1 MGATIRLV
9 DVAKRFYMA
18 KQPSRSLK
26 ETLIRLVKRQLDYDA
41 FLALDGVTL
50 SIEQGQAVGVIG
62 TNGSG
67 KSTLFKIM
75 SGILR
80 PTRGTVEVTGRISP
94 LIELSAGFHPELT
107 GIENIYLNGAIY
119 GMRTAEIAA
128 KIAGICAFADIGDFV
143 HSPVRVY
150 SSGMMARLAFALAIN
165 VDADILL
172 MDEVLAVGDIGFQQR
187 CIAKI
192 KDLKRAG
199 VTIVYVS
206 QDMRSVA
213 EVADRVVLLDHG
225 VVKADGEPE
234 AVIAEYLERIRTA
247 ARPS

>member
-1 MGATIRLV
+1 
-9 DVAKRFYMA
+9 
-18 KQPSRSLK
+18 
-26 ETLIRLVKRQLDYDA
+26 
-41 FLALDGVTL
+41 
-50 SIEQGQAVGVIG
+50 
-62 TNGSG
+62 
-67 KSTLFKIM
+67 
-75 SGILR
+75 
-80 PTRGTVEVTGRISP
+80 
-94 LIELSAGFHPELT
+94 
-107 GIENIYLNGAIY
+107 
-119 GMRTAEIAA
+119 
-128 KIAGICAFADIGDFV
+128 
-143 HSPVRVY
+143 
-150 SSGMMARLAFALAIN
+150 
-165 VDADILL
+165 
-172 MDEVLAVGDIGFQQR
+172 LAVGDIGFQQR